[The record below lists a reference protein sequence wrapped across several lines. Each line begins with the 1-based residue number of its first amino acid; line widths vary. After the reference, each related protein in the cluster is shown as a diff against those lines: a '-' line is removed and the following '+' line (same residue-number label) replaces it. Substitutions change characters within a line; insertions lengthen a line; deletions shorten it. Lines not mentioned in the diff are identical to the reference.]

1 MVFYNLK
8 YLYFIILAFVLFMI
22 LWSGFRK
29 KNKILDLLSLKK
41 KKAVYIA
48 LILMGYTIAI
58 FALAGPRKLSDVE
71 KVEVKGADIYVLIDT
86 SKSMMVED
94 TAPNRLEKAKY
105 EIRKIVEGL
114 KGDRISFIPF
124 TDGAYVQL
132 PLTDD
137 YDMALMYLDSI
148 DTDLINTGGTDF
160 SNAISVAEKSFD
172 KENESS
178 KIILIVSDGEN
189 HKNLK
194 INKDLN
200 IYTIGVGT
208 QKGGVI
214 PMGNGFVK
222 DEKGNVV
229 ISKLESDILKKISE
243 NGRYYESN
251 NRDSAYDKFL
261 KNIESVK
268 RKSNREEEI
277 KIFREFYQ
285 YFLFVAFLLILIV
298 YYLEEKR

>member
-8 YLYFIILAFVLFMI
+8 YMYFLVLALLLFFI
-22 LWSGFRK
+22 LWSGFKK
-29 KNKILDLLSLKK
+29 KNKILGMLSLKK
-41 KKAVYIA
+41 KKALYIA
-48 LILMGYTIAI
+48 IILLAYTIAV
-58 FALAGPRKLSDVE
+58 FSLAGPRKLSDVE

-86 SKSMMVED
+86 SKSMMTED

-105 EIRKIVEGL
+105 EIRKIIEGL

-160 SNAISVAEKSFD
+160 SNALSVAEKSFD
-172 KENESS
+172 KEDGSS

-194 INKDLN
+194 VNEDLN
-200 IYTIGVGT
+200 IYAIGVGT
-208 QKGGVI
+208 HKGGVI
-214 PMGNGFVK
+214 PSGSGFVK

-229 ISKLESDILKKISE
+229 ISRLEPETLKKISE
-243 NGRYYESN
+243 NGKYYESN
-251 NRDSAYDKFL
+251 NIDSAYNKFL
-261 KNIESVK
+261 KSIENIK
-268 RKSNREEEI
+268 RKSNREQEI
-277 KIFREFYQ
+277 KRYREFYQ
-285 YFLFVAFLLILIV
+285 YFLLAAFLMILIV